1 MKVFSKRR
9 RGAAAL
15 AASLLALSLA
25 ACASGSGGGDTVAAG
40 DDGLVRVSIGGTTPT
55 MTYSPILTMLEYDLD
70 AKHGLDVDFEG
81 SGTTGSVVVS
91 GILSNQYPLGF
102 AASQST
108 LDAISQ
114 GADLKLVTSTFTQ
127 GNTMVVNK
135 KVAAKLAPVTA
146 TSPIGDR
153 IDALRGMTI
162 ATSQP
167 GSGVNLLLRSIL
179 TENGLDPDKDVKI
192 IGVAEPS
199 AMVAGLGQGRFDAAI
214 FGTGVL
220 EAAIANGTGDLW
232 FSVAVDDVGPIKNTR
247 GLSLFGRP
255 DFVKGNEE
263 TVDKLRAALQ
273 EAAEKIAAD
282 PDEVS
287 AKLKEKYFPDLD
299 QKIWDLS
306 WTNIL
311 PAFPTDGAFPKSSFD
326 AFNKLAPEPYTM
338 TYDDVVYGPAQAD

>member
-9 RGAAAL
+9 RAAAAL
-15 AASLLALSLA
+15 AASFLALSLA
-25 ACASGSGGGDTVAAG
+25 ACASDSDGETATAG
-40 DDGLVRVSIGGTTPT
+40 DDGLVKVTIGGTTPT

-70 AKHGLDVDFEG
+70 AKHGLDVNFEG

-91 GILSNQYPLGF
+91 GMLSNQYPLGF

-108 LDAISQ
+108 LDAVSQ

-135 KVAAKLAPVTA
+135 DVAADLAPVTA

-153 IDALRGMTI
+153 IDALRGLTI

-214 FGTGVL
+214 FGTGVI

-232 FSVAVDDVGPIKNTR
+232 FSVAADDVGPIKNTR

-255 DFVKGNEE
+255 DYVEGNTK
-263 TVDKLRAALQ
+263 TVDNLRAALMD
-273 EAAEKIAAD
+273 AAEKIAAD

-287 AKLKEKYFPDLD
+287 VRLKEKYFPDLD

-306 WTNIL
+306 WKNIL
-311 PAFPTDGAFPKSSFD
+311 PAFPTDGTFPESSFD
-326 AFNKLAPEPYTM
+326 AFNQLAPEPYTM
-338 TYDDVVYGPAQAD
+338 SYEDLVYGPAQAK